1 MVSFPTGM
9 IGRAVIDGSA
19 KGRGFALPGLQGL
32 VVEVLILPV
41 AGKSGFLALSALA
54 RTSFPV
60 LRFARH
66 CREIALPG

>member
-41 AGKSGFLALSALA
+41 
-54 RTSFPV
+54 
-60 LRFARH
+60 
-66 CREIALPG
+66 PG